1 MTRVDFYVVP
11 DAGSEAALTVAI
23 RLVEKAR
30 RKGHRLFIHSS
41 DEQQAKR
48 LDELMWQWPPT
59 SFIPHSLAG
68 GNNDDPVV
76 IGWGQAPEA
85 HDDVLINLA
94 VSPPSF
100 FSRVHR
106 VAEIVTQDP
115 QHLEAQRQA
124 WRFYK
129 DRGYP
134 LAKHDL

>member
-11 DAGSEAALTVAI
+11 DAGSEAVLTVAI

-30 RKGHRLFIHSS
+30 RMGHRLFIHSS

-48 LDELMWQWPPT
+48 LDELMWEWPAT
-59 SFIPHSLAG
+59 SFIPHSLASDD
-68 GNNDDPVV
+68 GNDPVV
-76 IGWGQAPEA
+76 IGWGQVPDG

-94 VSPPSF
+94 PSAPTF
-100 FSRVHR
+100 FSRFHR

-115 QHLEAQRQA
+115 KHLDAQRRA